1 MTQFSLFKICS
12 LKVKQSR
19 WEAVPFQRA
28 SEGSVSRG
36 GKTTS
41 SASRARGGHRLGHYR
56 NIFSQ
61 RSPSSSSSRSSSR
74 SPSPSNSRY
83 RDHSNQ
89 RHRRRWG
96 SDRVRP
102 LFGVF
107 LCREIKRIV
116 ISVPAILVHSLIA
129 AFQATSDLSCHDGIR
144 GGDRVV
150 ATTESEGEETEDV
163 GEGRPTEEDGKW
175 RNSDAQLW
183 SDAAFEGI

>member
-1 MTQFSLFKICS
+1 MCS
-12 LKVKQSR
+12 LKLKQSR

-28 SEGSVSRG
+28 SDGSVSRG

-41 SASRARGGHRLGHYR
+41 SASRARAGHRLGHYR

-83 RDHSNQ
+83 RDHTNQ
-89 RHRRRWG
+89 RHRRRCDSHRLHSFW
-96 SDRVRP
+96 
-102 LFGVF
+102 VF
-107 LCREIKRIV
+107 PVLETECIM

-144 GGDRVV
+144 GADLVV
-150 ATTESEGEETEDV
+150 ATTGSEDEETGDV
-163 GEGRPTEEDGKW
+163 GEEGRPTEADGKW
-175 RNSDAQLW
+175 NNS
-183 SDAAFEGI
+183 